1 MKSKKMNLK
10 EMGIELY
17 QDLHIFFRI
26 IREYV
31 FPYFPLVALSIVFSI
46 LVAACFGGSIGFL
59 KPIMDNLFEVDG
71 YQKIVHHEYLE
82 AYAPSVS
89 KWVDSVCNAPTQAE
103 QGRNLFTLLLVSVI
117 LILILEYF
125 FKFWEEYLIGKVVEH
140 VSCDLSRD
148 LYAHLQKMDIGY
160 INSTGVTRF
169 LSSFTN
175 DILYVNKGIKT
186 LFGKIIGEP
195 LKAIFT
201 IALAFWLN
209 FWMAMIAFTVVPFI
223 FIFIYFVSRRVKKHT
238 KSYLKRRGNLV
249 SLTSDTLYGSRVV
262 QVFCMEEVELKRFQ
276 YENEKT
282 YQSNVKILFYDALST
297 PLIVI
302 STSLVGGIAVWYV
315 GLEVLNKQISA
326 GSFFAFY
333 AAMGALSDP
342 VRKLSNVFTRIQGAI
357 VASRNIFD
365 ILDTPSKIQDP
376 PHPLPLSSFS
386 ESIEF
391 KNVSFSYGSSEQS
404 VQVLKNINLKVLKGE
419 KVALVGRSGAGKSTF
434 VNLIPRFYDCLTGAI
449 TIDGINIKE
458 VKLKD
463 LRRLIGIVTQE
474 TLLFNSTIY
483 ENIQYGSTNAS
494 RETVIEASKKANV
507 HEFVIETEKQYDT
520 MIGEQGIQLSGG
532 QRQRLSITRAI
543 LKDPQILILDEAAS
557 SLDTINEQKIIE
569 ALDQFM
575 VNRTT
580 FVIAHRLSTVVNADK
595 IVVLKEGQIV
605 GVGTHSELLQNNS
618 DYQELYQKQF
628 SALSDT
634 KETSKIQENV
644 VAQKISESE
653 MEKE

>member
-1 MKSKKMNLK
+1 MKPKKLDFKM
-10 EMGIELY
+10 MWAELR
-17 QDLHIFFRI
+17 QDFHIFFRI
-26 IREYV
+26 IRHYV
-31 FPYFPLVALSIVFSI
+31 FPYFHLVALSIFFSL

-59 KPIMDNLFEVDG
+59 KPIMDNLFEPDG
-71 YQKIVHHEYLE
+71 YQKIVFNEHLLH
-82 AYAPSVS
+82 YAPSVS
-89 KWVDSVCNAPTQAE
+89 NWIHQLCDAPTRAE
-103 QGRNLFTLLLVSVI
+103 QGRNLFTLLLLIVI
-117 LILILEYF
+117 LILIFEYI
-125 FKFWEEYLIGKVVEH
+125 FKFWEEYLIGMVVER

-160 INSTGVTRF
+160 LNSTGVTRF

-195 LKAIFT
+195 LKALFT
-201 IALAFWLN
+201 VALAFWLN
-209 FWMAMIAFTVVPFI
+209 FWMALIAFTVVPFI
-223 FIFIYFVSRRVKKHT
+223 FVFIYVISRRVKKHT

-262 QVFCMEEVELKRFQ
+262 QVFCMEEAELKRFQ

-315 GLEVLNKQISA
+315 GLEVLNEEISA

-376 PHPLPLSSFS
+376 PQPIPLPNFTD
-386 ESIEF
+386 SIEF
-391 KNVSFSYGSSEQS
+391 KDVCFSYTTSDQAP
-404 VQVLKNINLKVLKGE
+404 QVLKNINLKVRKGE
-419 KVALVGRSGAGKSTF
+419 KIALVGRSGAGKSTL
-434 VNLIPRFYDCLTGAI
+434 VNLLPRFYDCLSGTI
-449 TIDGINIKE
+449 LIDGINIKD
-458 VKLKD
+458 VKLKE

-483 ENIQYGSTNAS
+483 ENIQYGSPQAS
-494 RETVIEASKKANV
+494 REMVIEAAKKANV
-507 HEFVIETEKQYDT
+507 HEFVIETEKQYET
-520 MIGEQGIQLSGG
+520 LIGEQGIQLSGG
-532 QRQRLSITRAI
+532 QRQRLSISRAI

-557 SLDTINEQKIIE
+557 SLDTINEQKILE

-580 FVIAHRLSTVVNADK
+580 FVIAHRLSTVLNADK
-595 IVVLKEGQIV
+595 IVVMKEGQIV
-605 GVGTHSELLQNNS
+605 GIGTHSELLQNS
-618 DYQELYQKQF
+618 PDYQELYQKQF
-628 SALSDT
+628 STRNET
-634 KETSKIQENV
+634 KKTEEEKKENPPV
-644 VAQKISESE
+644 ELKKNENN
-653 MEKE
+653 